1 MGIVKAISGHTGARG
16 VMRYLERDGRALAR
30 DFLNIGAP
38 IEGWEGDLP
47 RYGACDWAAEMDS
60 VREAAGNGRAWRG
73 RAARTWKHYVLSPD
87 PGSRVD
93 LSTLRELAVEWA
105 SEHFPDHQVA
115 IVYHDDNE
123 GRIPHAHVVVNNT
136 SLETG
141 RRLQVPDPLELNR
154 SFQRLEAERGLPH
167 LSNEPLARPTAR
179 ARRSR
184 GERAAEARGER
195 SWVADIRTRADVAR
209 ALAASPAEYRSLLAA
224 MGVELA
230 DAARRGP
237 RRDWAYSLAD
247 SPSRRIRGERLGLD
261 YGRASVCAAV
271 IGGAPPIDRGAAI
284 RAAREAVAVDGRAE
298 LDRLANAAS
307 TIWRRR
313 ARSLAA
319 LDGMAAAAERA
330 WRRGE
335 AEALRR
341 AREFASEK
349 SLLPQK
355 SERPRRSLARGGGEA
370 GAPRRKTTRD
380 RGPERTRDE
389 RRGQR

>member
-1 MGIVKAISGHTGARG
+1 MGIVKAISGHTGTRK
-16 VMRYLERDGRALAR
+16 VMRYLERDNRALAR
-30 DFLNIGAP
+30 DFLNIGVTV
-38 IEGWEGDLP
+38 EGWEGDLP
-47 RYGACDWAAEMDS
+47 RYGAYDWAAEMDS
-60 VREAAGNGRAWRG
+60 VREAAGNGKAWRG

-93 LSTLRELAVEWA
+93 LTTLRGLAVEWA
-105 SEHFPDHQVA
+105 SEHFPDYQVA
-115 IVYHDDNE
+115 IVYHDNNE

-154 SFQRLEAERGLPH
+154 SFQRLESKRGLLH
-167 LSNEPLARPTAR
+167 FSNESLARPTAR
-179 ARRSR
+179 IRRDR

-195 SWVADIRTRADVAR
+195 SWIADIRTRSDVAR

-237 RRDWAYSLAD
+237 RKDWVYFLAD
-247 SPSRRIRGERLGLD
+247 HPSRRIRGERLGLD
-261 YGRASVCAAV
+261 YGRSSVCAAIV
-271 IGGAPPIDRGAAI
+271 GGASPIDRGAAI

-298 LDRLANAAS
+298 LDRLADAAS

-330 WRRGE
+330 GRDGE

-341 AREFASEK
+341 AREFATEK
-349 SLLPQK
+349 GLLTQR
-355 SERPRRSLARGGGEA
+355 SERPRKGPAHGRSEAGTPRRQLARSRN
-370 GAPRRKTTRD
+370 PVR
-380 RGPERTRDE
+380 ERNE
-389 RRGQR
+389 RRNQR

>member
-93 LSTLRELAVEWA
+93 LATLRGLAVEWA

-154 SFQRLEAERGLPH
+154 SFQRLEAERCLPH

-195 SWVADIRTRADVAR
+195 SWVADIRTRADAAR

-224 MGVELA
+224 MGVE
-230 DAARRGP
+230 
-237 RRDWAYSLAD
+237 LAD

-284 RAAREAVAVDGRAE
+284 RAAREAVAVGGRAE
-298 LDRLANAAS
+298 LDRLADAAS

-330 WRRGE
+330 GRYGE

-341 AREFASEK
+341 AREFAAEK
-349 SLLPQK
+349 GLLPQR
-355 SERPRRSLARGGGEA
+355 SERPRRSPARGGSEA
-370 GAPRRKTTRD
+370 GAPRRQTTRSRD
-380 RGPERTRDE
+380 PERNRDE
-389 RRGQR
+389 GRRQR

>member
-1 MGIVKAISGHTGARG
+1 M
-16 VMRYLERDGRALAR
+16 
-30 DFLNIGAP
+30 
-38 IEGWEGDLP
+38 
-47 RYGACDWAAEMDS
+47 
-60 VREAAGNGRAWRG
+60 
-73 RAARTWKHYVLSPD
+73 
-87 PGSRVD
+87 
-93 LSTLRELAVEWA
+93 
-105 SEHFPDHQVA
+105 
-115 IVYHDDNE
+115 
-123 GRIPHAHVVVNNT
+123 VNNT

-154 SFQRLEAERGLPH
+154 SFQRLAAERGLSH
-167 LSNEPLARPTAR
+167 LSSEPLARPTAR

-195 SWVADIRTRADVAR
+195 SWVADIRARADVAR

-237 RRDWAYSLAD
+237 RRDWVYSLAD

-271 IGGAPPIDRGAAI
+271 IDGAPPIDRGAAI

-330 WRRGE
+330 WRRGK

-349 SLLPQK
+349 SLLPQR

>member
-1 MGIVKAISGHTGARG
+1 M
-16 VMRYLERDGRALAR
+16 
-30 DFLNIGAP
+30 
-38 IEGWEGDLP
+38 
-47 RYGACDWAAEMDS
+47 
-60 VREAAGNGRAWRG
+60 
-73 RAARTWKHYVLSPD
+73 
-87 PGSRVD
+87 
-93 LSTLRELAVEWA
+93 
-105 SEHFPDHQVA
+105 
-115 IVYHDDNE
+115 
-123 GRIPHAHVVVNNT
+123 
-136 SLETG
+136 
-141 RRLQVPDPLELNR
+141 
-154 SFQRLEAERGLPH
+154 
-167 LSNEPLARPTAR
+167 
-179 ARRSR
+179 
-184 GERAAEARGER
+184 
-195 SWVADIRTRADVAR
+195 
-209 ALAASPAEYRSLLAA
+209 
-224 MGVELA
+224 
-230 DAARRGP
+230 
-237 RRDWAYSLAD
+237 YSLAD

-298 LDRLANAAS
+298 LDRLADAAS

-341 AREFASEK
+341 AREFASKK
-349 SLLPQK
+349 SLLPQR